1 MSDVTYKVVYCVHI
15 YIWFSVGYC
24 SYTDQSTMSSSE
36 KEQVQTQTQT
46 ETQSD
51 TTSTTAGTAEVASIV
66 VESEGQNGEE
76 GDVEL
81 PTATA
86 TSTSKTVDQKG
97 AATADGTQSTD
108 VEQTQDQELTYLD
121 KSLINWTVED
131 VCAWAT
137 SETALPERVV
147 EKLAEHRFTGPTLAQ
162 LTERKLRGF
171 GAEEEDAQHAE
182 KAIDTLLTMKAKEDP
197 IEDVKVLAKFTQMA
211 RGWRHRRATL
221 TEVARKFI
229 LSSVA
234 VTSFWV
240 HLLPVCSAK
249 TGKR

>member
-1 MSDVTYKVVYCVHI
+1 MGLLLNTLTNQPTMS
-15 YIWFSVGYC
+15 
-24 SYTDQSTMSSSE
+24 SSSE
-36 KEQVQTQTQT
+36 KEQTQTQTQT
-46 ETQSD
+46 ETQSE
-51 TTSTTAGTAEVASIV
+51 TTSTAAGTAEVASIV

-81 PTATA
+81 TTATA

-97 AATADGTQSTD
+97 ADGTQSTG
-108 VEQTQDQELTYLD
+108 VEQTHDQELTYLD

-197 IEDVKVLAKFTQMA
+197 IEDAKALAKCTQMA

-229 LSSVA
+229 LSSVP
-234 VTSFWV
+234 VSSFWV